1 MVLSRP
7 MPHLAL
13 KPNHLAERAGQFL
26 SVRWYR
32 AAERS
37 DIVLNLFPRHFFLSS
52 SGNFHHICAA

>member
-1 MVLSRP
+1 MILSRP

-13 KPNHLAERAGQFL
+13 KPNHLAERVGQFL

-37 DIVLNLFPRHFFLSS
+37 DIVLNLFRVTSS
-52 SGNFHHICAA
+52 